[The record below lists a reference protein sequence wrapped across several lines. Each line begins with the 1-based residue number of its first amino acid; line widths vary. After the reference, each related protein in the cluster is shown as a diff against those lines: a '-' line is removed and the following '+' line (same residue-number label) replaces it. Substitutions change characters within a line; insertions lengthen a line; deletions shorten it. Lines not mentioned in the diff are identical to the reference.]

1 MINLRGEGIL
11 KTEPGR
17 KVSSVLNGQVVSAE
31 QSSWRRVRRHSSDY
45 RLSTGTEQAAHPHR
59 PQTNLPDRCHCHEGR
74 EQLECVGLA
83 QDDGSTEEELWGLRK
98 TLSPQYNSGEWR
110 TRQTQMWK
118 AQQTSWATKT
128 TEEGAIHGTKCNLAS
143 LASYCC
149 DRDQSPK
156 QTDENECILA
166 HSSQSVMESGQEL
179 SVGTGP
185 EACSNSFWCSPEPNC
200 PGAVFLLCWALPHR
214 PLIKKI
220 LPDLPTSQL
229 EGGTSLTEFSSSR
242 INLCLCQVNKNLTR
256 TAAAHETAFL

>member
-1 MINLRGEGIL
+1 M
-11 KTEPGR
+11 
-17 KVSSVLNGQVVSAE
+17 SAE

-45 RLSTGTEQAAHPHR
+45 RLSTGTEQAAHPHALR
-59 PQTNLPDRCHCHEGR
+59 QTYQTGVTVMRAESSWSVWALHKT
-74 EQLECVGLA
+74 LEA
-83 QDDGSTEEELWGLRK
+83 TEEELWGLRK

-128 TEEGAIHGTKCNLAS
+128 TEEGAVHSTKCNLAS

-156 QTDENECILA
+156 QTDENERILA

-185 EACSNSFWCSPEPNC
+185 EARKEHCFPRLAQTVSDAGQDQTVQEQSPTVLGPPIDHWSRKYSQTCLQANWREVLPWLNFPL
-200 PGAVFLLCWALPHR
+200 PGLTSVCV
-214 PLIKKI
+214 KSTKI
-220 LPDLPTSQL
+220 
-229 EGGTSLTEFSSSR
+229 
-242 INLCLCQVNKNLTR
+242 
-256 TAAAHETAFL
+256 